1 MLMLKLMLMLMLL
14 GKLTTKVGDMINALE
29 AVWRYVVITDIP
41 AKTNST
47 RFRNWPWGENWILC
61 DQLAMVAA
69 ITDDKAVVSD
79 FVFEQQKNT
88 TQMATIGEK
97 HAVVCNY

>member
-1 MLMLKLMLMLMLL
+1 MVKIFLYDFLDVLVKH
-14 GKLTTKVGDMINALE
+14 
-29 AVWRYVVITDIP
+29 TDFLS
-41 AKTNST
+41 KTNST

-79 FVFEQQKNT
+79 FVFEQQINT
-88 TQMATIGEK
+88 TQMATIREK
-97 HAVVCNY
+97 QAMNIEIRLKNCSAN

>member
-1 MLMLKLMLMLMLL
+1 MLKLKLILMLL
-14 GKLTTKVGDMINALE
+14 GKLTTQVGDMVNALE

-41 AKTNST
+41 SKTNST

-88 TQMATIGEK
+88 TQMATIREK
-97 HAVVCNY
+97 QAMVCND

>member
-1 MLMLKLMLMLMLL
+1 M
-14 GKLTTKVGDMINALE
+14 VNALE

-41 AKTNST
+41 AKTNSI

-79 FVFEQQKNT
+79 FVFEQQINT
-88 TQMATIGEK
+88 TQMATIREK
-97 HAVVCNY
+97 QAMNIEIRLKNCSAN